1 MVTNISP
8 RKIGPGIRHKEFK
21 ICTIQ
26 TAARPV
32 NSETTKLQLNFPQSV
47 DEDRVGEILAQV
59 SVTKREQDVML
70 SETDFDERRNVN
82 KRKKLILEGKNPEE
96 EAKKKERYLDKKRKA
111 ARKEMHKMQKQRKLE
126 EQDVV

>member
-1 MVTNISP
+1 
-8 RKIGPGIRHKEFK
+8 
-21 ICTIQ
+21 
-26 TAARPV
+26 
-32 NSETTKLQLNFPQSV
+32 
-47 DEDRVGEILAQV
+47 
-59 SVTKREQDVML
+59 ML

-126 EQDVV
+126 EQDVVWQDKTTILFIRKMCYIFEKWIDVRSDESEYTATLLVPNQPICLSSVVAIFQEDGRITGI